1 MKKKSLFL
9 LIILVALI
17 TMACS
22 CSLLNLP
29 AFRNLERLRGSGTLV
44 TEEREIGAVDEVQ
57 ISGTGIL
64 HLKQGEN
71 AELII
76 EAEDNLMDRINT
88 SVVGDRL
95 IIQTESDWFNL
106 LFPTKEIHYY
116 LTLPS
121 IEELDAAGSTT
132 IEIESLNTDDL
143 VISLSGS
150 SHLQAVELETEN
162 FNLSVSASADV
173 EIEQLKS
180 KELKASFSGSNTFT
194 LGEVVATDVE
204 IIAGGSMNLSIDS
217 LTAEDVQL
225 NFSGSADGSI
235 DEFTAVALDLKM
247 DGSNR
252 VKIESGSVEEQ
263 IIDINGSGTY
273 LADDFKSEFAQIKIG
288 GSSNIRLW
296 VTEELNIT
304 ADGSTDVSYY
314 GSPAVTQFTS
324 GSSDIIP
331 LGEKE

>member
-9 LIILVALI
+9 LIILAAII

-29 AFRNLERLRGSGTLV
+29 AFRKLERLRGSGTLV

-57 ISGTGIL
+57 IGGTGIL
-64 HLKQGEN
+64 HLKQGES

-76 EAEDNLMDRINT
+76 GAEDNLMDRIKT

-95 IIQTESDWFNL
+95 IIQPESDWFNL
-106 LFPTKEIHYY
+106 WFPTKEIHYY

-121 IEELDAAGSTT
+121 IEELDAAGSITV
-132 IEIESLNTDDL
+132 EIESLNTDDL
-143 VISLSGS
+143 AISLSGS
-150 SHLQAVELETEN
+150 SNLQAVELETEN
-162 FNLSVSASADV
+162 FILSVSASADV
-173 EIEQLKS
+173 EIGQLKS
-180 KELKASFSGSNTFT
+180 EELKASFSGSNTFT
-194 LGEVVATDVE
+194 LGEAVATGVE
-204 IIAGGSMNLSIDS
+204 IIAGGSMNLTIDS
-217 LTAEDVQL
+217 LMAEDVQL

-235 DEFTAVALDLKM
+235 GELTAVALDLKM

-252 VKIESGSVEEQ
+252 VIIESGSVEEQ
-263 IIDINGSGTY
+263 IVDINGSGTY
-273 LADDFKSEFAQIKIG
+273 IADDFKSEFAQIKIG
-288 GSSNIRLW
+288 GSSNARMW
-296 VTEELNIT
+296 VTEELNIN
-304 ADGSTDVSYY
+304 ADGSTRVSYY